1 MVNVTIMVL
10 GCEKLRSPLDA
21 SESRVLCP
29 LVIILAVSG
38 GDVSESLAADPGW
51 SGRCGAAVIITG
63 VVLNKSTS

>member
-21 SESRVLCP
+21 SESRILCP

-38 GDVSESLAADPGW
+38 GDVSESWRRTPAGLG
-51 SGRCGAAVIITG
+51 GAE
-63 VVLNKSTS
+63 LR

>member
-38 GDVSESLAADPGW
+38 GDVSESLAADPGLVW
-51 SGRCGAAVIITG
+51 AVRRCGDNYRGRVE
-63 VVLNKSTS
+63 